1 MINDWASQIFG
12 IIYCHVATTQ
22 ESGKKFDVIFTHH
35 LYARWFA
42 ETNAVNATML
52 EVVLVRRTLAWV
64 TRIILL
70 ISILMG
76 VSISEIVML
85 VNSNI
90 IIY

>member
-52 EVVLVRRTLAWV
+52 EVVLVKKKR
-64 TRIILL
+64 
-70 ISILMG
+70 
-76 VSISEIVML
+76 
-85 VNSNI
+85 
-90 IIY
+90 